1 MTDQKTLSSRAWAEL
16 LLLALVWGG
25 VFLSVRYALNEVGV
39 LSTVAHRALWAA
51 LVLWGLVFA
60 LRLPVP
66 SVWPVWGAFLVM
78 GLLNNIIPFTL
89 LNWSQLHIESGLTAI
104 LNSATAIFGVLLA
117 SLFFADERL
126 SARKLAGVCIGFLG
140 VATAIGL
147 ENLRNFDIRSLAQI
161 AVLTAT
167 LSYAFAGVWAR
178 KHLAG
183 LPPLVAAAGMLT
195 ATMLIMVPLA
205 WHVEGPLSLA
215 LRVDTLAAI
224 AYYALVATV
233 LAYLLYYRV
242 LAMAGSG
249 NLMLVTLLMP
259 PIAILLGWAVLG
271 EALHPRALLGFAI
284 LAFGLLILDG
294 RLFSYLRNRV

>member
-1 MTDQKTLSSRAWAEL
+1 MTDQKSLSSRASAEL

-25 VFLSVRYALNEVGV
+25 VFLSVRNALNEVGV

-66 SVWPVWGAFLVM
+66 RTWPVWGAFLVM

-104 LNSATAIFGVLLA
+104 L
-117 SLFFADERL
+117 
-126 SARKLAGVCIGFLG
+126 
-140 VATAIGL
+140 
-147 ENLRNFDIRSLAQI
+147 
-161 AVLTAT
+161 
-167 LSYAFAGVWAR
+167 
-178 KHLAG
+178 
-183 LPPLVAAAGMLT
+183 LV
-195 ATMLIMVPLA
+195 
-205 WHVEGPLSLA
+205 
-215 LRVDTLAAI
+215 
-224 AYYALVATV
+224 
-233 LAYLLYYRV
+233 
-242 LAMAGSG
+242 
-249 NLMLVTLLMP
+249 
-259 PIAILLGWAVLG
+259 WAVLG